1 MLVIDFIK
9 KLLISINK
17 KKDHKRLIL
26 SLIFGVVSC
35 YIFVKIFN
43 YFFKLPFILLIGTV
57 FGLYIYKLGFII
69 RTPTIQ

>member
-1 MLVIDFIK
+1 MLIINFIK
-9 KLLISINK
+9 KLLVSINK